1 MSVKKTTIFFL
12 LIMVVASFLR
22 LYRFEMYLEFLDDQG
37 RDALIIKKMLIDH
50 TPTLL
55 GPGTSVGKMYLG
67 PLYYYAMIPFLAMTY
82 PEPTGPA
89 FAMAVFGILT
99 VALLYVWGRKFIGDR
114 AALIATALYAV
125 SPIVVR
131 LSRFSW
137 QPNPAPLVGLV
148 MMWLT
153 YQAVHHKKLW
163 YWVGVAT
170 CFAVLSQLHY
180 VALLSAIPS
189 GILLIYDIWRTR
201 LKKNVFFQWLGI
213 GVVSL
218 SIFLISVVP
227 LVVFDIRHDHL
238 IVKGFQ
244 EFIADQQRPTSVATR
259 LWRSL
264 TDLHGRS
271 MFVTAELYGFSIKL
285 RTVNTGI
292 VVLLSIVGV
301 FLAKSK
307 QSLFGVKLVVLWV
320 VSSVIGLSLY
330 PDTIYSHYVA
340 FLFPASFLLLG
351 IVIDWLMSKSSG
363 LKYLLLLGGFIVA
376 AYNIRSLPFWET
388 NPGGYREMRRVAM
401 EVAKEMQQGE
411 RYNIAL
417 LNSNREYRGMKYRY
431 FFSITPNRPQSEYDY
446 ERLNAL
452 VVFVENGE
460 DPTKSPI
467 FEIQQ
472 FLREHPKYSE
482 MTVKSYPGIV
492 DAYIFRK

>member
-1 MSVKKTTIFFL
+1 MSLKKTTIFFL
-12 LIMVVASFLR
+12 LIMVVATFLR

-89 FAMAVFGILT
+89 YAMAVFGILT
-99 VALLYVWGRKFIGDR
+99 VALLYVWGRTLIGDR
-114 AALIATALYAV
+114 AALIATLLYAV
-125 SPIVVR
+125 SPIIVR

-153 YQAVHHKKLW
+153 YQAVYHKKTW
-163 YWVGVAT
+163 YWVGIAL

-189 GILLIYDIWRTR
+189 GILLAYDMWRNR
-201 LKKNVFFQWLGI
+201 LKKNMFFQWFGI
-213 GVVSL
+213 GVLSL
-218 SIFLISVVP
+218 GIFLISAVP

-238 IVKGFQ
+238 ILKGFQ
-244 EFIADQQRPTSVATR
+244 EFFAEQQRPSSITTR
-259 LWRSL
+259 IWRAF

-271 MFVTAELYGFSIKL
+271 MFMTAEVYGFSKEL
-285 RTVNTGI
+285 RWVNTGI
-292 VVLLSIVGV
+292 VILLSSLGI
-301 FLAKSK
+301 FLTKRK
-307 QSLFGVKLVVLWV
+307 QTLFGVKLVVLWV

-351 IVIDWLMSKSSG
+351 IIIDWFMSKFTYV
-363 LKYLLLLGGFIVA
+363 KFTLLAGCLFLA
-376 AYNIRSLPFWET
+376 AYNIQSLPFWEV

-401 EVAKEMQQGE
+401 EVAKEVQHGE

-446 ERLNAL
+446 ERLDAL

-460 DPTKSPI
+460 EPIKSPI
-467 FEIQQ
+467 FEIQE
-472 FLREHPKYSE
+472 FLREHPKYSQ